1 MVNFLNKILSVLP
14 EAQKIS
20 IKALIAAKTAA
31 GELTSIRS
39 KQEEAAVIYGRIKSK
54 LNKILLDPK
63 YAVKDEKISSKDH
76 NDNMEDIFLDLNA
89 LYTSI
94 DDLSSATKKQIITL
108 NSDYQKSRASIE
120 KLINDVKVYSLRKRT
135 PEFNDIKLIDFNS
148 SSNQIKKEPI
158 ANINA
163 NVRVLELKPLI
174 TARTHITNRTTRS
187 TKIFT
192 KTYSSGLKSNL
203 ASTFPPENM
212 VDQKS
217 DTFWATMILADAPV
231 SQIYQKN
238 TASGEEYQVA
248 INGPVV
254 EIFFKF
260 SHTEKINTVKLL
272 PFSEFPIR
280 VLDISYKPSTSS
292 QIFVPIA
299 DFKES
304 TTLDWE
310 EYNFYPVLAAEVRIT
325 IAQENYKK
333 ISYLLPKA
341 AVNNTDLFQ
350 RILNLRASKVVGADV
365 QDSDFSLYLL
375 NAVTSYQEAIQSLQ
389 KLYEDSG
396 IDATVQSNIEHYS
409 DLAML
414 IQQAYDSIVP
424 QEANNL
430 SLRLSSNEPLQQPG
444 SPSININKY
453 EYLLGIREVEIN
465 YQTYYPT
472 SYYESDKF
480 LPQATVSEIQIEVD
494 ERHTTINTEWQS
506 GYQKTSTEWELDI
519 GAGRRIPIHPR
530 NIKEEVDGIPSVKDE
545 RINFD
550 LSSNKAYTRLGG
562 YYSSPYRLKKNG
574 GLISPENYECIR
586 VTGSIPRME
595 ITLDPSWFDVNSI
608 YTIDY
613 AVDPSSYS
621 IDILDKFNSQALSS
635 PEVFTEVGS
644 DSDIELSKYP
654 FINYEVI
661 NLTGFFQ
668 KEEGIS
674 EWKFIPPQSNIFSGQ
689 LRIAP
694 TIIDSVG
701 NIVQSGSLLG
711 TLISGQWGDQ
721 SGLAPTSLS
730 GNPNL
735 SLTYFGEIKGVDF
748 GYFLKIM
755 DSNVY
760 GELDRFNTAST
771 FSLKEPITVTEDQ
784 CRRWGSQNTGSV
796 FSGSLGSPVSGSL
809 TVNYSIG
816 IGIKSD
822 DQIFAISNILYN
834 PIDITVG
841 TKKAKNITNYE
852 TLVHP
857 AFSIANGRDNDVE
870 YIHAGKKIYFNQKFD
885 NQEIRVSYNWVTEY
899 IKVVGT
905 LKFNGPV
912 NPDLTPKVNEIRIF
926 SNNLVI

>member
-14 EAQKIS
+14 DAQKIS
-20 IKALIAAKTAA
+20 IKSLIAAKTAA

-39 KQEEAAVIYGRIKSK
+39 KQEEASTIYSRIKSR
-54 LNKILLDPK
+54 LSNILLNPK
-63 YAVKDEKISSKDH
+63 YAIKDEKISSSDH

-94 DDLSSATKKQIITL
+94 DDLSKATKKQIITL
-108 NSDYQKSRASIE
+108 NSDYQKSRASVE

-148 SSNQIKKEPI
+148 STNQSKKEPI
-158 ANINA
+158 ASINP

-174 TARTHITNRTTRS
+174 TARTHIANRTSRS
-187 TKIFT
+187 TKVYT

-203 ASTFPPENM
+203 SSSFPPENI

-217 DTFWATMILADAPV
+217 DTFWATMVLSDSPV
-231 SQIYQKN
+231 SQLYQKN
-238 TASGEEYQVA
+238 TSSGSEYQLN
-248 INGPVV
+248 IDGPVV
-254 EIFFKF
+254 EVYFKF
-260 SHTEKINTVKLL
+260 SHTEKINTIKIL
-272 PFSEFPIR
+272 PFSEFPIKII
-280 VLDISYKPSTSS
+280 DISYRPSQSS
-292 QIFVPIA
+292 QIFYPIV

-310 EYNFYPVLAAEVRIT
+310 EYNFYPVLATEVKIT

-350 RILNLRASKVVGADV
+350 KILNFRASKIVGADI

-375 NAVTSYQEAIQSLQ
+375 NSLNSYESAIKSLQ
-389 KLYEDSG
+389 KLYENSG
-396 IDATVQSNIEHYS
+396 IDSTVQPNIEYY
-409 DLAML
+409 DNLAKI
-414 IQQAYDSIVP
+414 IQQAYSDIAP
-424 QEANNL
+424 DKANDL

-444 SPSININKY
+444 EVNININKY
-453 EYLLGIREVEIN
+453 EYLLGLREVEIN
-465 YQTYYPT
+465 YQVYYPT
-472 SYYESDKF
+472 SYYESEKF
-480 LPQATVSEIQIEVD
+480 LPEATVSEIQIEVD
-494 ERHTTINTEWQS
+494 ERHTTISTEWQND
-506 GYQKTSTEWELDI
+506 YQKTSTEWDLDI
-519 GAGRRIPIHPR
+519 GNGRKIPIHPK
-530 NIKEEVDGIPSVKDE
+530 NIKDSSDNIPTVKDE
-545 RINFD
+545 RIDFN
-550 LSSNKAYTRLGG
+550 LNTNKGYTRLGG

-574 GLISPENYECIR
+574 DLVPSENYTSVRI
-586 VTGSIPRME
+586 TGSIPRIE
-595 ITLDPSWFDVNSI
+595 IDLSPSWFDVNSI

-621 IDILDKFNSQALSS
+621 IDILDKFNSQPLPS
-635 PEVFTEVGS
+635 PEVFTEIGS
-644 DSDIELSKYP
+644 DNDITLSKYP

-668 KEEGIS
+668 KEDSIS
-674 EWKFIPPQSNIFSGQ
+674 EWKFIPPQANIFSGQ
-689 LRIAP
+689 LLLSP
-694 TIIDSVG
+694 TILDSVG
-701 NIVQSGSLLG
+701 NIVQTGSSLGNLVSGR
-711 TLISGQWGDQ
+711 WGDQ
-721 SGLAPTSLS
+721 SGIAPTTLS

-735 SLTYFGEIKGVDF
+735 SLTYFGDIKGVEF

-760 GELDRFNTAST
+760 GELSRFNSASS
-771 FSLKEPITVTEDQ
+771 FILKQPIIVTDDQ
-784 CRRWGSQNTGSV
+784 CRRWDSQNTGAV
-796 FSGSLGSPVSGSL
+796 FSGLLGSIVSGSL

-816 IGIKSD
+816 IGVKSD
-822 DQIFAISNILYN
+822 DQIFAISDILYS
-834 PIDITVG
+834 PIEVTVG

-857 AFSIANGRDNDVE
+857 AFSISNSKDHDIE

-885 NQEIRVSYNWVTEY
+885 NQDIRVSYNWVTEY
-899 IKVVGT
+899 IKVIGT
-905 LKFNGPV
+905 LKFNGPI
-912 NPDLTPKVNEIRIF
+912 NPDLTPKVNEVRIF